1 MNTLLMSSAGEDCLS
16 VGANLEGWID
26 RNVFMSAKMSE
37 TRLAFIS
44 FDFLL
49 DKRGFPSSALAVG
62 QYGDEH
68 HQPTVVV
75 AEPGTERVLCI
86 IEKLDD
92 DDPAAAD
99 QRAGLC
105 YAFLRRQKLQV
116 PAYLFTASCRHR
128 DQLKIFILD
137 SKGQWQPISAN
148 HFPTYEELVSLK
160 LPRVASGLLQKSAAD
175 DFARVTGRFVVF
187 LVFIFVLSIAGSLE
201 LYQEE
206 LWLLAGI
213 AGFVVLPYYAKI
225 KVFGVEGERPQ
236 EPASGS
242 DV

>member
-1 MNTLLMSSAGEDCLS
+1 M
-16 VGANLEGWID
+16 
-26 RNVFMSAKMSE
+26 
-37 TRLAFIS
+37 S

-105 YAFLRRQKLQV
+105 YAFLHRQKLQV
-116 PAYLFTASCRHR
+116 PAYLFTASCRYR

-160 LPRVASGLLQKSAAD
+160 LPRVGSGLLQKSAAH
-175 DFARVTGRFVVF
+175 DFARVTGRVVVW
-187 LVFIFVLSIAGSLE
+187 LLFISLE
-201 LYQEE
+201 LSQEE

-213 AGFVVLPYYAKI
+213 AGFVALPYFAKI
-225 KVFGVEGERPQ
+225 KVFGIEGERPQ

-242 DV
+242 EV